1 MDEWTKAQIKE
12 VKANINGIKNLL
24 DIEMDKLKP
33 NFQNI
38 KKWQHQ
44 LKVNELSLKALE
56 DSGKSVK

>member
-1 MDEWTKAQIKE
+1 MDEWTKNQIKE